1 MTALDGLFW
10 SGSQRIA
17 EDILCRYGEVIFTGI
32 FSQLVLPTSIH
43 QLTGDN
49 RCQNPDGP
57 LNRKGS
63 TLLPGAP
70 VVLHASNTVNST
82 IFPSHHFANGRRM
95 SQKLNAGQMNRPFF
109 PFILRHHCM
118 LMYHSP
124 SRMSQSR
131 SSFPVEYGCAVSR
144 HNLPMSSGRS
154 NMLSPD
160 NVFIA
165 IKPVDMRRGID
176 ALTQY
181 IQDELRSTWHE
192 GAAFVFVNKA
202 RSRIKVLRWDKHG
215 VWLCTRRLHKGS
227 FRWPRANDAAWH
239 LTPDEF
245 NWLIAGVDWQQV
257 KGHDLTKWVWQNEPE
272 LRPENTQNTLLTQ

>member
-1 MTALDGLFW
+1 MSKPRWTIEQKRQHVAAWRASGLTR
-10 SGSQRIA
+10 QQYC
-17 EDILCRYGEVIFTGI
+17 ELNDIPFT
-32 FSQLVLPTSIH
+32 SL
-43 QLTGDN
+43 
-49 RCQNPDGP
+49 REY
-57 LNRKGS
+57 
-63 TLLPGAP
+63 
-70 VVLHASNTVNST
+70 
-82 IFPSHHFANGRRM
+82 RRM

-131 SSFPVEYGCAVSR
+131 SSFPAEYGCAVSR

-176 ALTQY
+176 TLTQY

-192 GAAFVFVNKA
+192 GAAFVFVNKV

-227 FRWPRANDAAWH
+227 FRLPRANDAAWH

-257 KGHDLTKWVWQNEPE
+257 KGHDLTKWGWQNEPE